1 MATDR
6 QLEANRRNAQLSTGP
21 TSPAGKASSSMN
33 ALKSGI
39 HAKSLL
45 IKGESQEE
53 LESLKA
59 EIYAEY
65 QPATTKARLLADE
78 IIRCDWT
85 LRRLSKAEAQLQ
97 ISRSG

>member
-1 MATDR
+1 MASQR
-6 QLEANRRNAQLSTGP
+6 QLEANRHNAQLSTGP
-21 TSPAGKASSSMN
+21 TSPSGKSHSAMN

-45 IKGESQEE
+45 IKGENLEE
-53 LESLKA
+53 LESLKS

-78 IIRCDWT
+78 LIRCDWT